1 MPEDGTPYL
10 PFFGGTPD
18 ESGRFRDDK
27 GRFIPMPPTSGS
39 DSGTTEKQELERKT
53 EEAAKDLKSIKEN
66 TDIAGQMGLFPD
78 MDRDQNFRYT
88 STDGRA
94 GQIDAKT
101 PQEAADKLRKMGI
114 YPQEITINESK
125 GKKKGGGTS
134 ASDEGDE
141 KKEAQTFLGILAEVL
156 IGDVKGFFRGIVD
169 SIPGVKQIFKAI
181 DIRRQRRKARDAEQ
195 EGEGTEG
202 VFEEQDAEVKT
213 SEGVEDLRDQSGES
227 DSILMDI
234 IRDSIA
240 APLAS
245 IQTLLFNID
254 KNVDLLVRETLG
266 SKLEDKEA
274 MNELSKGGGS
284 GTSSRLTTGGGDDG
298 GGDGG
303 EGKGDLLGDVLD
315 TAGDLAIA
323 RGLTRS
329 GAAAGGAAAGTQKVS
344 RMRRLGRALAKS
356 RVGRGVVAAAGLAA
370 GLKNTKV
377 GRFVGKNLSKV
388 ADTKVG
394 RGLSS
399 AKRVLTTPFFG
410 LGAKTA
416 AAGAAMPS
424 IPASPGLNPI
434 PLEGDV
440 PKPKKGFFGRM
451 FDKAKSGVKSV
462 GKGLKSAAGAIRN
475 PKEFIKGLVSKAGGA
490 GGILK
495 AGIKKIP
502 LIGSL
507 IEGLFTVADI
517 RSIRND
523 ASMTK
528 EEKKKQIG
536 SRIAQGIGGVLGT
549 AIVGGAGSVLL
560 PGLGTIIGAIGG
572 DLAGRFLGDIVASMI
587 GPEKIYSLVSAL
599 IPAVSVDSDDV
610 PSGIPK
616 KFAEAGAVSSQAF
629 TKNTT
634 TDTSEKNIKITQFYD
649 AEGNVV
655 GEMTDQSFKTGIG
668 TNIQRSDV
676 SKGVKSEVGVS
687 SGDLTQ
693 KGFTPVI
700 TGNDLSMNTDNNA
713 TTNAINMQNDNANN
727 STQLA
732 MSGGGATNTGG
743 SVMNGGS
750 AVNNMVAARGGDSIT
765 NNNSTVVSTGDRVNT
780 EESFFRRPAQTRG
793 EAGIFGTA

>member
-27 GRFIPMPPTSGS
+27 GRFIPMPPESGS
-39 DSGTTEKQELERKT
+39 KSGTTEKQELGRKT

-101 PQEAADKLRKMGI
+101 LDEAGEKLRKMGI
-114 YPQEITINESK
+114 YPQTLTINEGT
-125 GKKKGGGTS
+125 GKKRGGGTS

-156 IGDVKGFFRGIVD
+156 VGDVKGFFRGIVD

-274 MNELSKGGGS
+274 MNELSKGEGS
-284 GTSSRLTTGGGDDG
+284 GTSSRLTTGGGE
-298 GGDGG
+298 GG

-315 TAGDLAIA
+315 TAGDLAVA
-323 RGLTRS
+323 RGLTRGGS
-329 GAAAGGAAAGTQKVS
+329 KAAAGGAAAAGTQKVS
-344 RMRRLGRALAKS
+344 RMRRLGRSLAKS

-416 AAGAAMPS
+416 VAGAAIPS

-462 GKGLKSAAGAIRN
+462 GKGLKSAVGAIRN

-536 SRIAQGIGGVLGT
+536 SRIAQGIGGVLGA
-549 AIVGGAGSVLL
+549 AIGGGAGSVLL
-560 PGLGTIIGAIGG
+560 GWTILG
-572 DLAGRFLGDIVASMI
+572 
-587 GPEKIYSLVSAL
+587 
-599 IPAVSVDSDDV
+599 
-610 PSGIPK
+610 
-616 KFAEAGAVSSQAF
+616 
-629 TKNTT
+629 
-634 TDTSEKNIKITQFYD
+634 
-649 AEGNVV
+649 
-655 GEMTDQSFKTGIG
+655 
-668 TNIQRSDV
+668 
-676 SKGVKSEVGVS
+676 
-687 SGDLTQ
+687 
-693 KGFTPVI
+693 
-700 TGNDLSMNTDNNA
+700 
-713 TTNAINMQNDNANN
+713 
-727 STQLA
+727 
-732 MSGGGATNTGG
+732 
-743 SVMNGGS
+743 
-750 AVNNMVAARGGDSIT
+750 
-765 NNNSTVVSTGDRVNT
+765 
-780 EESFFRRPAQTRG
+780 
-793 EAGIFGTA
+793 